1 MKFRQLPRTDLMLSE
16 VGFGVWTVATN
27 WWGKLE
33 DAERAALLE
42 NAVELGINFFDTAD
56 TYGDGFGEEILARVL
71 GHKRNDIVIATKFG
85 YDIYDPTPRDGHRSV
100 RRSSTVSSSST
111 PASRACGAWTPTT
124 STCTRST
131 IRGWTHWSGTS
142 FSRRWSSSSSRARS
156 GTTV

>member
-1 MKFRQLPRTDLMLSE
+1 MKFRQMPRTDLVLSE

-71 GHKRNDIVIATKFG
+71 GHKRDG
-85 YDIYDPTPRDGHRSV
+85 PGHRHE
-100 RRSSTVSSSST
+100 
-111 PASRACGAWTPTT
+111 
-124 STCTRST
+124 
-131 IRGWTHWSGTS
+131 IR
-142 FSRRWSSSSSRARS
+142 
-156 GTTV
+156 V